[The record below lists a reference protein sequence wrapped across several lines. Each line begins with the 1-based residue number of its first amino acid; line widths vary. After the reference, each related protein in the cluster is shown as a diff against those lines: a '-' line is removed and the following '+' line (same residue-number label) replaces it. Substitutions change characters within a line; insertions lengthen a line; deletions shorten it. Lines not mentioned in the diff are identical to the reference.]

1 MQTQFDTRERK
12 TDNTYDLAAAAA
24 AAASHGKANAIFSE
38 TKNH

>member
-24 AAASHGKANAIFSE
+24 AASHGKANAIFSE